1 MCTMATSYHYEIITS
16 ERIMHVFGTVMSHS
30 DESVLM
36 DLWCPEEPCLT
47 QKVNVACHNIR
58 ENVEVLIQERMRSLF
73 VAERMYTISCISY

>member
-47 QKVNVACHNIR
+47 QKSECG
-58 ENVEVLIQERMRSLF
+58 LS
-73 VAERMYTISCISY
+73 